1 MKQKRNL
8 YIRYENPIYDGDRV
22 VKRDLVLRDDEG
34 EKVWA
39 CHTWCNE
46 KSEEMADI
54 MMIKFLD
61 TIEEGVNLRDQDD
74 NPAVWTILRWSEEV
88 AK

>member
-8 YIRYENPIYDGDRV
+8 YIRYENPIYDEDRV
-22 VKRDLVLRDDEG
+22 VKRDLVLRDDED
-34 EKVWA
+34 EKVWS
-39 CHTWCNE
+39 CHTWANE
-46 KSEEMADI
+46 RSEEMADI

-61 TIEEGVNLRDQDD
+61 SIEEGVNLRDQDD
-74 NPAVWTILRWSEEV
+74 HPVTFGVVRWSEEV